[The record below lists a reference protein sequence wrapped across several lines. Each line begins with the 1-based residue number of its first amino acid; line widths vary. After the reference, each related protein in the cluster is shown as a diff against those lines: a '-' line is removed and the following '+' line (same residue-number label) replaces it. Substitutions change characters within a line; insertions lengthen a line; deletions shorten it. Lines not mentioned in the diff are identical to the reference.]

1 MSDDDKTR
9 EQLLEELATLR
20 QRLHELEA
28 VAYPTP
34 PQGAH
39 CQIPDNAVEGFYQTT
54 PTGQLCRVNT
64 AFARLLGYDCPD
76 DLLEQT
82 TTIAQ
87 IYLNPNDW
95 PELAHHLAIHGEVLG
110 RESQVCRRDGQPIWI
125 SEYIRIQHD
134 PHRGQPYYQG
144 SCIDITPRKQ
154 AEIALQQ
161 ANAELERTNTD
172 LEQANAELA
181 KTNAEL
187 EQANTALERRVI
199 ERTAALQAAHD
210 DLVAEVVER
219 ARAETDL
226 RRAKEQLEAILEA
239 VPGIVSWV
247 SADRKYLGV
256 NRQLAEVFH
265 FPRDAFVGQDI
276 GFLGVSPDF
285 EAFIRDFFSRPEPD
299 AYAEITALVDDEIR
313 DFILVAQKYDRDQAA
328 FVVGIDI
335 TDRHRA
341 EAALR
346 DSKEQL
352 EAILEAVPGIVSW
365 ISADQQYLGVNRRL
379 AELYG
384 LPREAFVGQDI
395 GFLGSSNDFTEFVRE
410 FFASPESDGFREI
423 TAIVNGEIRNFLIVV
438 QKYNHGQSAFAVGID
453 ITERRQAEAALHTTK
468 DQLEAILEAV
478 PGFVSWINDEFK
490 YLGVNR
496 YLAAMFGLSREAFV
510 GQPIGFLGSSNDF
523 NQFVRDFFASPSWET
538 SQEISARV
546 RGEQRHFLMVTQKY
560 HEGKAAFFIGI
571 DITERLRMEAALREA
586 EEKYRGIFENAI
598 EGIFQTT
605 PDGRYLSANPALA
618 RMYGFESPAE
628 LMAHFT
634 NIEQQLYVNPKRRME
649 FSRLMQVQGAVADF
663 ESEVYRRD
671 GKRIWISENARVVTD
686 ATGQILY
693 YEGTVEDITERK
705 RAQVALQQANE
716 RLEER
721 VEQRTAALREV
732 NHRLRVEIAERRQVE
747 LALRNSEAELRALFA
762 AMTDVIAVFDADG
775 RYLKMVAT
783 NSTLPYNP
791 HEERVGRTVHEVLP
805 PDLAQC
811 FLTYIRQVL
820 ATGTTYSL
828 EYSMPMGSFTH
839 PPTADTVSSSP
850 PSLETAWFSAN
861 VSPMNDNMVVWVAR
875 NITERKRS
883 EEALR
888 QEQQKSERLLLNILP
903 QPIAEQLKQKQ
914 DQTLIAE
921 RFEQATILF
930 ADIVDFTGLASNVT
944 PVRLVN
950 ILNQIFSTFDH
961 LAERYRLEKIKTI
974 GDAYM
979 VVGGLPAHREDHTEA
994 VADMALAMQQ
1004 AIACFLRDNHEP
1016 FKLRIG
1022 VHTGPVVAGVIG
1034 IKKFAYDLWGD
1045 TVNIASRM
1053 ESQGIPGKIQ
1063 VTEATYERL
1072 QAHYQFECRGEI
1084 EVKGRGPMTT
1094 YWLVGKHNPAPGDP
1108 LLSPTCELQQL

>member
-1 MSDDDKTR
+1 MASMRDEDKTR

-20 QRLHELEA
+20 QRLHDLEA
-28 VAYPTP
+28 LLHPAT
-34 PQGAH
+34 PQGAY
-39 CQIPDNAVEGFYQTT
+39 CQIPDNAVEGHYQTT
-54 PTGQLCRVNT
+54 PTGQLCRVNA
-64 AFARLLGYDCPD
+64 AFARLLGYDSPD
-76 DLLEQT
+76 ELIERIP
-82 TTIAQ
+82 TIAQ
-87 IYLNPNDW
+87 LYWDAQDW
-95 PELAHHLAIHGEVLG
+95 PDLAQRLAQTGEVIG
-110 RESQVCRRDGQPIWI
+110 RESQMCRRDGQPIWVA
-125 SEYIRIQHD
+125 EYIRLQHD
-134 PHRGQPYYQG
+134 PDSGRLYYEG
-144 SCIDITPRKQ
+144 SCIDISRRKQ
-154 AEIALQQ
+154 AELALQQANLALAQ
-161 ANAELERTNTD
+161 ANAELEH
-172 LEQANAELA
+172 
-181 KTNAEL
+181 
-187 EQANTALERRVI
+187 RVI
-199 ERTAALQAAHD
+199 ERTAALQAAND
-210 DLVAEVVER
+210 DLLAEIVER
-219 ARAETDL
+219 TRAEANL
-226 RRAKEQLEAILEA
+226 RQAKEQLEAILEA

-256 NRQLAEVFH
+256 NRRLAELFH
-265 FPRDAFVGQDI
+265 LPREAFVGQDI

-285 EAFIRDFFSRPEPD
+285 EQFVADFFAQPAAE
-299 AYAEITALVDDEIR
+299 AYQEIR
-313 DFILVAQKYDRDQAA
+313 AWVDGEVHTFLIVAQKYDHARAA

-335 TDRHRA
+335 TERRRA

-346 DSKEQL
+346 ESKEQL

-365 ISADQQYLGVNRRL
+365 ISAEQRYLGVNRRL
-379 AELYG
+379 AELYQ

-395 GFLGSSNDFTEFVRE
+395 GFLGSSNEFNQFVRE
-410 FFASPESDGFREI
+410 FFASPDQDAFREI
-423 TAIVNGEIRNFLIVV
+423 AAIVNGETRSFLIVV
-438 QKYNHGQSAFAVGID
+438 QKYNQGQAAFAVGID
-453 ITERRQAEAALHTTK
+453 ITERRRAEAALHTTK

-478 PGFVSWINDEFK
+478 PGFVSWIGDDLR

-496 YLAAMFGLSREAFV
+496 YLAEMFGLPREAFI
-510 GQPIGFLGSSNDF
+510 GQPIGFLGSSHDF

-538 SQEISARV
+538 SQEISALV

-560 HEGKAAFFIGI
+560 NGGKAAFFIGI
-571 DITERLRMEAALREA
+571 DITERLQMEEALRKA

-605 PDGRYLSANPALA
+605 VDGRYLSANPALA
-618 RMYGFESPAE
+618 RMYGFETPAD
-628 LMAHFT
+628 LIAYLT
-634 NIEQQLYVNPKRRME
+634 DIEQQLYVDPKRRAE
-649 FSRLMQVQGAVADF
+649 FCRLMQTQGAVADF

-671 GKRIWISENARVVTD
+671 GTRIWISENARVVTD
-686 ATGQILY
+686 ETGRILY

-705 RAQVALQQANE
+705 RAQMALQQANE

-721 VEQRTAALREV
+721 VEERTAALREV

-762 AMTDVIAVFDADG
+762 AMTDVIAVFDAEG

-791 HEERVGRTVHEVLP
+791 HQERVGRTVHEVLP
-805 PDLAQC
+805 PELAQC

-820 ATGTTYSL
+820 ATKTTYSL
-828 EYSMPMGSFTH
+828 EYSMPMGSFPH
-839 PPTADTVSSSP
+839 PPTIEPDGTTTP
-850 PSLETAWFSAN
+850 PAEMAWFSAN

-930 ADIVDFTGLASNVT
+930 ADIVDFTGLASNIP
-944 PVRLVN
+944 PVRLVS

-961 LAERYRLEKIKTI
+961 LAERYGLEKIKTI

-979 VVGGLPAHREDHTEA
+979 VVGGLPAQREDHAEA

-1004 AIACFLRDNHEP
+1004 AIACFLRDNREP

-1022 VHTGPVVAGVIG
+1022 VNTGPVVAGVIG
-1034 IKKFAYDLWGD
+1034 LKKFAYDLWGD
-1045 TVNIASRM
+1045 TVNVASRM

-1063 VTEATYERL
+1063 VTEAIYQRL
-1072 QAHYQFECRGEI
+1072 HDRYIFECRGEI
-1084 EVKGRGPMTT
+1084 DVKGRGPMTT
-1094 YWLVGKHNPAPGDP
+1094 YWLVGKRNLAPNDP
-1108 LLSPTCELQQL
+1108 LLSPACKLQQL

>member
-1 MSDDDKTR
+1 MASMRDEDKTR
-9 EQLLEELATLR
+9 EQLLEELAALR
-20 QRLHELEA
+20 QRLYDLETLVHPA
-28 VAYPTP
+28 T
-34 PQGAH
+34 PQGAY
-39 CQIPDNAVEGFYQTT
+39 CQIPDNAVEGYYQTT
-54 PTGQLCRVNT
+54 PTGQLSRVNT
-64 AFARLLGYDCPD
+64 AFARLLGYDSPD
-76 DLLEQT
+76 DLLERT

-87 IYLNPNDW
+87 LYLNASDW
-95 PELAHHLAIHGEVLG
+95 PDLAHRLAQTGEVLG
-110 RESQVCRRDGQPIWI
+110 RESQICRRDGQPIWV
-125 SEYIRIQHD
+125 SEYVRLQHD
-134 PHRGQPYYQG
+134 PDSGRPYYEG
-144 SCIDITPRKQ
+144 SCIDITSRKQ

-161 ANAELERTNTD
+161 ANIALA
-172 LEQANAELA
+172 QANAEL
-181 KTNAEL
+181 
-187 EQANTALERRVI
+187 EQRVI
-199 ERTAALQAAHD
+199 ERTAALQAAND
-210 DLVAEVVER
+210 DLVAEIVDR
-219 ARAETDL
+219 TRAEGEL

-247 SADRKYLGV
+247 SADHQYLGV
-256 NRQLAEVFH
+256 NRRLAELFH
-265 FPRDAFVGQDI
+265 LPREAFAGQDI

-285 EAFIRDFFSRPEPD
+285 EQFVADFFERPDLD
-299 AYAEITALVDDEIR
+299 AYQEIQAWVDDEIR
-313 DFILVAQKYDRDQAA
+313 NFLIVAQKYDRAQAA

-335 TDRHRA
+335 TERRRA

-365 ISADQQYLGVNRRL
+365 ISADQRYLGVNRRL
-379 AELYG
+379 AELYQ

-395 GFLGSSNDFTEFVRE
+395 GFLGSSNEFNQFIRE
-410 FFASPESDGFREI
+410 FFASPDLDAFREI
-423 TAIVNGEIRNFLIVV
+423 AAIVHGETRNFLIVV
-438 QKYNHGQSAFAVGID
+438 QKYNQGQAAFAVGID
-453 ITERRQAEAALHTTK
+453 ITARRRAEAALHTTK

-478 PGFVSWINDEFK
+478 PGFVSWVGDDLH

-496 YLAAMFGLSREAFV
+496 YLAEMFGLPRETFV

-523 NQFVRDFFASPSWET
+523 NQFVQDFFASPSWET
-538 SQEISARV
+538 SQEISALV

-560 HEGKAAFFIGI
+560 NGGKAAFFIGI

-618 RMYGFESPAE
+618 RMYGFESTAD
-628 LMAHFT
+628 LIAHFT
-634 NIEQQLYVNPKRRME
+634 DIEQQLYVDPKRRAE
-649 FSRLMQVQGAVADF
+649 FSHLMQTQGSVTDF
-663 ESEVYRRD
+663 ESEVYRHD

-686 ATGQILY
+686 ERGQILY

-705 RAQVALQQANE
+705 RAQIALQQANE

-721 VEQRTAALREV
+721 VEERTAALREV

-762 AMTDVIAVFDADG
+762 AMTDVIAVFDAEG
-775 RYLKMVAT
+775 RYLKMVTT
-783 NSTLPYNP
+783 NSKLPYNP

-820 ATGTTYSL
+820 TTGTTYSL
-828 EYSMPMGSFTH
+828 EYSMPMGSFPH
-839 PPTADTVSSSP
+839 PTASEAQLADKDTERAAQSAP
-850 PSLETAWFSAN
+850 PMETAWFSAN

-875 NITERKRS
+875 DITERKRS

-930 ADIVDFTGLASNVT
+930 ADIVDFTGLASNIT
-944 PVRLVN
+944 PVRLVS

-961 LAERYRLEKIKTI
+961 LAERYGLEKIKTI

-979 VVGGLPAHREDHTEA
+979 VVGGLPAHREDHAEA

-1004 AIACFLRDNHEP
+1004 AIACFLRDNREP

-1022 VHTGPVVAGVIG
+1022 VNTGPVVAGVIG
-1034 IKKFAYDLWGD
+1034 LKKFAYDLWGD

-1053 ESQGIPGKIQ
+1053 ESQGIPGQIQ
-1063 VTEATYERL
+1063 VTEATYQRL
-1072 QAHYQFECRGEI
+1072 HDRYQFECRGEI
-1084 EVKGRGPMTT
+1084 DVKGRGPMTT
-1094 YWLVGKHNPAPGDP
+1094 YWLVGKRDPAPDDP
-1108 LLSPTCELQQL
+1108 LLSPTREFQQL

>member
-1 MSDDDKTR
+1 MRDEDKTR
-9 EQLLEELATLR
+9 EQLMEELALLR
-20 QRLHELEA
+20 QRLHELETFA
-28 VAYPTP
+28 HPNT
-34 PQGAH
+34 PQGAY
-39 CQIPDNAVEGFYQTT
+39 CQIPNNAVEGYYQTT
-54 PTGQLCRVNT
+54 PSGQLSRVNT
-64 AFARLLGYDCPD
+64 AFARLLGYDSPD

-87 IYLNPNDW
+87 LYRDANDW
-95 PELAHHLAIHGEVLG
+95 PALAHRLAQNGEVLG
-110 RESQVCRRDGQPIWI
+110 RETQICRRDGQPIWI
-125 SEYIRIQHD
+125 SEYVRIRHD
-134 PHRGQPYYQG
+134 PHSGRPYYEG

-154 AEIALQQ
+154 AELDLQQ
-161 ANAELERTNTD
+161 ANAALA
-172 LEQANAELA
+172 QAN
-181 KTNAEL
+181 TEL
-187 EQANTALERRVI
+187 EQRVI
-199 ERTAALQAAHD
+199 ERTAALQAAND
-210 DLVAEVVER
+210 DLVAEIVDR
-219 ARAETDL
+219 TRAEANL
-226 RRAKEQLEAILEA
+226 RRAKEQLEAILDA

-247 SADRKYLGV
+247 STDRQYLGV
-256 NRQLAEVFH
+256 NRRLAELFH
-265 FPRDAFVGQDI
+265 LPREAFVGQDI

-285 EAFIRDFFSRPEPD
+285 EQFVADFFERPDRE
-299 AYAEITALVDDEIR
+299 ACQEIRARIDDEIR
-313 DFILVAQKYDRDQAA
+313 HFLIVAQKYDHDRAA

-335 TDRHRA
+335 TAQRRA

-365 ISADQQYLGVNRRL
+365 ISADQRYLGVNRRL
-379 AELYG
+379 AELYQ

-395 GFLGSSNDFTEFVRE
+395 GFLGSSHEFKQFVQD
-410 FFASPESDGFREI
+410 FFASPDLDGCREI
-423 TAIVNGEIRNFLIVV
+423 AAIVNGELRNFLIVV
-438 QKYNHGQSAFAVGID
+438 QKYNQGQAAFAVGMD
-453 ITERRQAEAALHTTK
+453 ITERRRAEAALHTTK

-478 PGFVSWINDEFK
+478 PGFVSWVSDDLH

-496 YLAAMFGLSREAFV
+496 YLAEMFDLPREAFV
-510 GQPIGFLGSSNDF
+510 GQPIGFLGSSHDF
-523 NQFVRDFFASPSWET
+523 NRFVQDFFASPSWET
-538 SQEISARV
+538 SQEISAIV

-560 HEGKAAFFIGI
+560 NEGKAAFFIGI

-605 PDGRYLSANPALA
+605 IDGRYLSANPALA
-618 RMYGFESPAE
+618 RMYGYDSPAD
-628 LMAHFT
+628 LMTHLT
-634 NIEQQLYVNPKRRME
+634 DIGEQLYVDPQRRTE
-649 FSRLMQVQGAVADF
+649 FSHLMQTQGAVADF

-671 GKRIWISENARVVTD
+671 GTRIWISENARVVTD
-686 ATGQILY
+686 ETGQILR

-705 RAQVALQQANE
+705 RAQMALQQANE

-775 RYLKMVAT
+775 RYLKMVTT
-783 NSTLPYNP
+783 NSKLPYNP
-791 HEERVGRTVHEVLP
+791 HEARVGRTVHEVLP
-805 PDLAQC
+805 PELAQC

-820 ATGTTYSL
+820 ATKTTYSL
-828 EYSMPMGSFTH
+828 EYSMPMGSF
-839 PPTADTVSSSP
+839 PQASSP
-850 PSLETAWFSAN
+850 GQAEAATAPSTPDVAWFSAN
-861 VSPMNDNMVVWVAR
+861 VSPINDNMVVWVAR

-888 QEQQKSERLLLNILP
+888 QEQEKSERLLLNILP

-944 PVRLVN
+944 PVRLVR

-961 LAERYRLEKIKTI
+961 LAERYGLEKIKTI

-979 VVGGLPAHREDHTEA
+979 VVGGLPAQREDHAEA

-1004 AIACFLRDNHEP
+1004 AITCFRRDNQEP

-1022 VHTGPVVAGVIG
+1022 MNTGPVVAGVIG
-1034 IKKFAYDLWGD
+1034 LKKFAYDLWGD

-1053 ESQGIPGKIQ
+1053 EFQGIAGKIQ
-1063 VTEATYERL
+1063 VTEATYQRL
-1072 QAHYQFECRGEI
+1072 RDRYHFEYRGEI

-1094 YWLVGKHNPAPGDP
+1094 YWLVGKRNPAPDDP
-1108 LLSPTCELQQL
+1108 LLLPPCELQEL